1 MIEHDTGCNRK
12 QVSAMELKQL
22 QYFMAICEELHF
34 TRAAEKMGVSAPNI
48 SQQIRRLEE
57 ELGVLLFDRVGKTI
71 VLTDAGT
78 ILREHGAA
86 VFRHLQQAGDAIA
99 DLKQMQGGSLSIGVL
114 PGDADL
120 MFNAMLLNFH
130 QTYPTLSLSL
140 LETTKV
146 TEQVLDRSIDV
157 GVTIGPV
164 IDERLTTI
172 PLFHEEFSLAVS
184 MNDPLATENFIPLN
198 RLQGLKM
205 VMFPGDHQCRK
216 LIDRFCM
223 DNGFTL
229 QSHLVTTTL
238 SSLLQMVQS
247 GVGACVLPRLL
258 LENLHNPDIK
268 VVHLRNPTPSQDIC
282 LIYRSDRY
290 VGYAIRTFI
299 KTLRAYIDTAIHQSK
314 SS

>member
-1 MIEHDTGCNRK
+1 
-12 QVSAMELKQL
+12 MELKQL

-34 TRAAEKMGVSAPNI
+34 TKAAEKMGVSAPNV

-57 ELGVLLFDRVGKTI
+57 ELGVLLFDRAGKTI
-71 VLTDAGT
+71 VLTEAGA

-86 VFRHLQQAGDAIA
+86 MFGHLQQASDAIA
-99 DLKQMQGGSLSIGVL
+99 DLKKMQGGSLSIGVL

-120 MFNAMLLNFH
+120 MFNALLLDFH
-130 QTYPTLSLSL
+130 QTYPAISLSL
-140 LETTKV
+140 LETMKV

-164 IDERLTTI
+164 SDERLTSI
-172 PLFHEEFSLAVS
+172 PLFHEEFALAVS
-184 MNDPLATENFIPLN
+184 RDDPLAAESLIPLN
-198 RLQGLKM
+198 KLRSLKM
-205 VMFPGDHQCRK
+205 VMFPPEHQCRK

-223 DNGFTL
+223 DNGFAL
-229 QSHLVTTTL
+229 QPHMVTTTL

-258 LENLHNPDIK
+258 LDNLNAQDIK
-268 VVHLRNPTPSQDIC
+268 VIPLRNPTPSQDIC

-290 VGYAIRTFI
+290 VGYAMRTFI
-299 KTLRAYIDTAIHQSK
+299 KKLRSYIETAIQQSK

>member
-1 MIEHDTGCNRK
+1 
-12 QVSAMELKQL
+12 MELKQL

-57 ELGVLLFDRVGKTI
+57 ELGVLLFDRIGKTI
-71 VLTDAGT
+71 VLTEAGA
-78 ILREHGAA
+78 ILHEHGAA
-86 VFRHLQQAGDAIA
+86 VFGHLQQASDAIA
-99 DLKQMQGGSLSIGVL
+99 DLKQMRGGSLSIGVL

-120 MFNAMLLNFH
+120 VFNDLLLNFH
-130 QTYPTLSLSL
+130 QTYPAISLSL

-146 TEQVLDRSIDV
+146 TEQVLDRSIDI
-157 GVTIGPV
+157 GITIGPV
-164 IDERLTTI
+164 IDERLTSI

-184 MNDPLATENFIPLN
+184 TNDPLAAEEFISLS
-198 RLQGLKM
+198 RLRTMKM
-205 VMFPGDHQCRK
+205 VMFPPDHQCRK

-229 QSHLVTTTL
+229 KPHMVTTTL
-238 SSLLQMVQS
+238 SSILQMVQN

-258 LENLHNPDIK
+258 LVNLNNTDIK
-268 VVHLRNPTPSQDIC
+268 AVHLRNPTPSQDIC

-290 VGYAIRTFI
+290 IGYAMRTFI
-299 KTLRAYIDTAIHQSK
+299 KTLRAYIETANIHSK
-314 SS
+314 S

>member
-1 MIEHDTGCNRK
+1 
-12 QVSAMELKQL
+12 MELKQL

-71 VLTDAGT
+71 VLTEAGA
-78 ILREHGAA
+78 ILHEHGAA
-86 VFRHLQQAGDAIA
+86 VFGHLQQASDAIA

-120 MFNAMLLNFH
+120 MFNALLLNFH
-130 QTYPTLSLSL
+130 QTYPTISLSL
-140 LETTKV
+140 LETMKV
-146 TEQVLDRSIDV
+146 TEQVLDRSIDI

-164 IDERLTTI
+164 IDERLTSI

-184 MNDPLATENFIPLN
+184 MNDPLATESFIPLN
-198 RLQGLKM
+198 RLHALKM
-205 VMFPGDHQCRK
+205 VMFPPDHQCRK
-216 LIDRFCM
+216 LIDRFCN

-229 QSHLVTTTL
+229 QPHMVTTTL

-247 GVGACVLPRLL
+247 RIGTCVLPRLL
-258 LENLHNPDIK
+258 LDNLHNADIK

-299 KTLRAYIDTAIHQSK
+299 KTLRAYIETAISHVK

>member
-1 MIEHDTGCNRK
+1 
-12 QVSAMELKQL
+12 MELKQL

-34 TRAAEKMGVSAPNI
+34 TRAAEKLGVSAPNI

-71 VLTDAGT
+71 VLTDAGA

-223 DNGFTL
+223 ENGFTL

-290 VGYAIRTFI
+290 VGYAMRTFI

>member
-1 MIEHDTGCNRK
+1 MQSK
-12 QVSAMELKQL
+12 A
-22 QYFMAICEELHF
+22 
-34 TRAAEKMGVSAPNI
+34 KMGVSAPNV

-71 VLTDAGT
+71 VLTEAGA

-86 VFRHLQQAGDAIA
+86 MFGHLQQASDAIA
-99 DLKQMQGGSLSIGVL
+99 DLKKMQGGSLSIGVL

-120 MFNAMLLNFH
+120 MFNALLLDFH
-130 QTYPTLSLSL
+130 QTYPAISLSL
-140 LETTKV
+140 LETMKV

-164 IDERLTTI
+164 SDERLTSI
-172 PLFHEEFSLAVS
+172 PLFHEEFALAVS
-184 MNDPLATENFIPLN
+184 RDDPLAAESLIPLN
-198 RLQGLKM
+198 KLRSLKM
-205 VMFPGDHQCRK
+205 VMFPPEHQCRK

-223 DNGFTL
+223 DNGFAL
-229 QSHLVTTTL
+229 QPHMVTTTL

-258 LENLHNPDIK
+258 LDNLNRQDIK
-268 VVHLRNPTPSQDIC
+268 VIPLRNPTPSQDIC

-290 VGYAIRTFI
+290 VGYAMRTFI
-299 KTLRAYIDTAIHQSK
+299 KKLRSYIETAIQQSK

>member
-1 MIEHDTGCNRK
+1 
-12 QVSAMELKQL
+12 MELKQL

-71 VLTDAGT
+71 VLTDAGA

-184 MNDPLATENFIPLN
+184 RNDPLATENFIPLN

-229 QSHLVTTTL
+229 QSNLVTTTL

-290 VGYAIRTFI
+290 VGYAMRTFI

>member
-1 MIEHDTGCNRK
+1 
-12 QVSAMELKQL
+12 MELKQL

-71 VLTDAGT
+71 VLTEAGA

-86 VFRHLQQAGDAIA
+86 VFGHLQQASDAIA
-99 DLKQMQGGSLSIGVL
+99 DLKRMQGGSLSIGVL

-120 MFNAMLLNFH
+120 MFNALLLEFH
-130 QTYPTLSLSL
+130 RTYPTISLSL

-164 IDERLTTI
+164 IDERLTSI

-184 MNDPLATENFIPLN
+184 RNDPLAAESFISLN
-198 RLQGLKM
+198 KLHSLKM
-205 VMFPGDHQCRK
+205 VMFPPDHQCRK

-223 DNGFTL
+223 NNGFTL
-229 QSHLVTTTL
+229 QPHMVTTTL

-258 LENLHNPDIK
+258 LDNLNNANIK
-268 VVHLRNPTPSQDIC
+268 VVQLRNPTPTQDIC

-290 VGYAIRTFI
+290 VGYAMRTFI
-299 KTLRAYIDTAIHQSK
+299 KMLRSYIEAAISHSK

>member
-1 MIEHDTGCNRK
+1 
-12 QVSAMELKQL
+12 MELKQL

-184 MNDPLATENFIPLN
+184 RNDPLATENFIPLN

-247 GVGACVLPRLL
+247 GVGSCVLPRLL

-290 VGYAIRTFI
+290 VGYAMRTFI

>member
-1 MIEHDTGCNRK
+1 
-12 QVSAMELKQL
+12 MELKQL

-71 VLTDAGT
+71 VLTDAGA

-130 QTYPTLSLSL
+130 QTYPTISLSL

-216 LIDRFCM
+216 LIDSFCM

-290 VGYAIRTFI
+290 VGYAMRTFI

>member
-1 MIEHDTGCNRK
+1 
-12 QVSAMELKQL
+12 VELKQL

-34 TRAAEKMGVSAPNI
+34 TKAAEKMGVSAPNI

-71 VLTDAGT
+71 VLTDAGA
-78 ILREHGAA
+78 ILREHGSA
-86 VFRHLQQAGDAIA
+86 VFKHLQQAGDAIA

-130 QTYPTLSLSL
+130 QTYPTISLSL

-184 MNDPLATENFIPLN
+184 VHDPLATESFIPLS
-198 RLQGLKM
+198 RLQTLKM
-205 VMFPGDHQCRK
+205 VMFPPDHQCRK
-216 LIDRFCM
+216 LIDHFCRES
-223 DNGFTL
+223 GFAL
-229 QSHLVTTTL
+229 QPHMVTTTL

-247 GVGACVLPRLL
+247 GVGPCVLPRLL
-258 LENLHNPDIK
+258 LENLLNPDIK

-290 VGYAIRTFI
+290 VGYAMRTFI
-299 KTLRAYIDTAIHQSK
+299 KTLRAYIETAIQHAK

>member
-1 MIEHDTGCNRK
+1 
-12 QVSAMELKQL
+12 MELKQL

-71 VLTDAGT
+71 VLTDAGA

-290 VGYAIRTFI
+290 VGYAMGTFI

>member
-1 MIEHDTGCNRK
+1 
-12 QVSAMELKQL
+12 MELKQL

-34 TRAAEKMGVSAPNI
+34 TKAAEKMGVSAPNV

-57 ELGVLLFDRVGKTI
+57 ELGVLLFDRMGKTI
-71 VLTDAGT
+71 VLTEAGA

-86 VFRHLQQAGDAIA
+86 MFGHLQQASDAIA
-99 DLKQMQGGSLSIGVL
+99 DLKKMQGGSLSIGVL

-120 MFNAMLLNFH
+120 MFNALLLDFH
-130 QTYPTLSLSL
+130 QTYPAISLSL
-140 LETTKV
+140 LETMKV
-146 TEQVLDRSIDV
+146 TEQVLDRSIDI

-164 IDERLTTI
+164 SDERLTSI
-172 PLFHEEFSLAVS
+172 PLFHEEFALAVS
-184 MNDPLATENFIPLN
+184 RDDPLAAESLIPLN
-198 RLQGLKM
+198 KLRSLKM
-205 VMFPGDHQCRK
+205 VMFPPEHQCRK

-223 DNGFTL
+223 DNGFAL
-229 QSHLVTTTL
+229 QPHMVTTTL

-258 LENLHNPDIK
+258 LDNLNGQDIK
-268 VVHLRNPTPSQDIC
+268 VIPLRNPTPSQDIC

-290 VGYAIRTFI
+290 VGYAMRTFI
-299 KTLRAYIDTAIHQSK
+299 KILRSYIETAIQQSK

>member
-1 MIEHDTGCNRK
+1 
-12 QVSAMELKQL
+12 MELKQL

-34 TRAAEKMGVSAPNI
+34 TKAAEKMGVSAPNV

-71 VLTDAGT
+71 VLTEAGA

-86 VFRHLQQAGDAIA
+86 MFGHLQQASDAIA
-99 DLKQMQGGSLSIGVL
+99 DLKKMQGGSLSIGVL

-120 MFNAMLLNFH
+120 LFNALLLDFH
-130 QTYPTLSLSL
+130 QTYPAISLSL
-140 LETTKV
+140 LETMKV

-164 IDERLTTI
+164 SDERLTSI
-172 PLFHEEFSLAVS
+172 PLFHEEFALAVS
-184 MNDPLATENFIPLN
+184 RDDPLAAESLIPLN
-198 RLQGLKM
+198 KLRSLKM
-205 VMFPGDHQCRK
+205 VMFPPEHQCRK

-223 DNGFTL
+223 DNGFAL
-229 QSHLVTTTL
+229 QPHMVTTTL
-238 SSLLQMVQS
+238 SSLLQIVQS

-258 LENLHNPDIK
+258 LDNLNRQDIK
-268 VVHLRNPTPSQDIC
+268 VIPLRNPTPSQDIC

-290 VGYAIRTFI
+290 VGYAMRTFI
-299 KTLRAYIDTAIHQSK
+299 KKLRSYIETAIQQSK

>member
-1 MIEHDTGCNRK
+1 
-12 QVSAMELKQL
+12 MELKQL

-34 TRAAEKMGVSAPNI
+34 TRAADKMGVSAPNI

-71 VLTDAGT
+71 VLTEAGA
-78 ILREHGAA
+78 ILQEHGAA
-86 VFRHLQQAGDAIA
+86 VLGHLQQASDAIA

-120 MFNAMLLNFH
+120 MFNALLLNFH
-130 QTYPTLSLSL
+130 QTYPTISLSL
-140 LETTKV
+140 LETTKI

-164 IDERLTTI
+164 SDERLTSI

-184 MNDPLATENFIPLN
+184 TNDPLATENFIPLS
-198 RLQGLKM
+198 RLNALNM
-205 VMFPGDHQCRK
+205 VMFPPDHQCRK
-216 LIDRFCM
+216 LIDRYCM
-223 DNGFTL
+223 DKGFTL
-229 QSHLVTTTL
+229 QPHMVTTTL

-258 LENLHNPDIK
+258 LDTLQNKDIK
-268 VVHLRNPTPSQDIC
+268 VLHLRNPTPSQDIC

-290 VGYAIRTFI
+290 VGYAMRTFI
-299 KTLRAYIDTAIHQSK
+299 KTLKAYIETVINHAK

>member
-1 MIEHDTGCNRK
+1 
-12 QVSAMELKQL
+12 MELKQL
-22 QYFMAICEELHF
+22 QYFIAICEELHF

-48 SQQIRRLEE
+48 SQQIRKLEE

-71 VLTDAGT
+71 VLTEAGA
-78 ILREHGAA
+78 ILQEHGSA
-86 VFRHLQQAGDAIA
+86 VFGHLQQASDAIA
-99 DLKQMQGGSLSIGVL
+99 DLKRMQGGSLSIGVL

-120 MFNAMLLNFH
+120 MFNALLLNFH
-130 QTYPTLSLSL
+130 QTYPTISLSL
-140 LETTKV
+140 LETMRV

-164 IDERLTTI
+164 NDERLTSI

-184 MNDPLATENFIPLN
+184 TNDPLAMESFIPLS
-198 RLQGLKM
+198 RLQALKM
-205 VMFPGDHQCRK
+205 VQFPLDHQCRK

-223 DNGFTL
+223 DKGFTL
-229 QSHLVTTTL
+229 QPHMVTTTL

-258 LENLHNPDIK
+258 LDNLHNANIR
-268 VVHLRNPTPSQDIC
+268 VVPLRNPTPSQDIC

-290 VGYAIRTFI
+290 VGYAMRTFI
-299 KTLRAYIDTAIHQSK
+299 KALRSYIETAMKTEK

>member
-1 MIEHDTGCNRK
+1 
-12 QVSAMELKQL
+12 MELKQL

-34 TRAAEKMGVSAPNI
+34 TKAAEKMGVSAPNV

-71 VLTDAGT
+71 VLTEAGA

-86 VFRHLQQAGDAIA
+86 MFGHLQQASDAIA
-99 DLKQMQGGSLSIGVL
+99 DLKKMQGGSLSIGVL

-120 MFNAMLLNFH
+120 MFNALLLDFH
-130 QTYPTLSLSL
+130 QTYPAISLSL
-140 LETTKV
+140 LETMKV

-164 IDERLTTI
+164 SDERLTSI
-172 PLFHEEFSLAVS
+172 PLFHEEFALAVS
-184 MNDPLATENFIPLN
+184 RDDPLAAESLIPLN
-198 RLQGLKM
+198 KLRSLKM
-205 VMFPGDHQCRK
+205 VMFPPEHQCRK

-223 DNGFTL
+223 DNGFAL
-229 QSHLVTTTL
+229 QPHMVTTTL

-258 LENLHNPDIK
+258 LDNLNRQDIK
-268 VVHLRNPTPSQDIC
+268 VIPLRNPTPSQDIC

-290 VGYAIRTFI
+290 VGYAMRTFI
-299 KTLRAYIDTAIHQSK
+299 KKLRSYIETAIQQSK

>member
-1 MIEHDTGCNRK
+1 
-12 QVSAMELKQL
+12 MELKQL
-22 QYFMAICEELHF
+22 QYFMAICDELHF

-57 ELGVLLFDRVGKTI
+57 ELGVLLFDRAGRTI
-71 VLTDAGT
+71 VLTEAGA

-86 VFRHLQQAGDAIA
+86 VFDHLQQASDAIA
-99 DLKQMQGGSLSIGVL
+99 DLKKLQGGSLSIGVL

-120 MFNAMLLNFH
+120 MFNALMLDFH
-130 QTYPTLSLSL
+130 QTYPAISLSL
-140 LETTKV
+140 LETMKV
-146 TEQVLDRSIDV
+146 TEQVLDRSIDI

-164 IDERLTTI
+164 IDERLTSI

-184 MNDPLATENFIPLN
+184 RNDPLAAENFISLN
-198 RLQGLKM
+198 KLHSLKM
-205 VMFPGDHQCRK
+205 VMFPLEHQCRK

-223 DNGFTL
+223 NNGFTV
-229 QSHLVTTTL
+229 QPHMVTSTL

-247 GVGACVLPRLL
+247 GVGASVLPRLL
-258 LENLHNPDIK
+258 LDNLNNANIK
-268 VVHLRNPTPSQDIC
+268 VVQLRNPTPSQDIC

-290 VGYAIRTFI
+290 VGYAMRNFI
-299 KTLRAYIDTAIHQSK
+299 KMLRSNIEAAINHSK

>member
-1 MIEHDTGCNRK
+1 
-12 QVSAMELKQL
+12 MELKQL

-57 ELGVLLFDRVGKTI
+57 ELGVLLFDRAGKTI
-71 VLTDAGT
+71 VLTEAGA
-78 ILREHGAA
+78 ILHEHGAA
-86 VFRHLQQAGDAIA
+86 VFGHLQQASDAIA
-99 DLKQMQGGSLSIGVL
+99 DLRQMQGGSLSIGVL

-120 MFNAMLLNFH
+120 LFNALLLNFH
-130 QTYPTLSLSL
+130 QSYPTISLSL
-140 LETTKV
+140 LETMKV

-164 IDERLTTI
+164 TDERLTSI

-184 MNDPLATENFIPLN
+184 RNDPLAAENIIPLN
-198 RLQGLKM
+198 RLNALKL
-205 VMFPGDHQCRK
+205 VMFPPDHQCRK
-216 LIDRFCM
+216 LIDHFCM

-229 QSHLVTTTL
+229 QPHIVTTTL

-258 LENLHNPDIK
+258 LDNLHNTDIK
-268 VVHLRNPTPSQDIC
+268 VVLLRNPTPSQDIC

-290 VGYAIRTFI
+290 VGYAMRTFI
-299 KTLRAYIDTAIHQSK
+299 KTLRAYIETAINHAK

>member
-1 MIEHDTGCNRK
+1 
-12 QVSAMELKQL
+12 MELKQL

-71 VLTDAGT
+71 VLTDAGA

-290 VGYAIRTFI
+290 VGYAMRTFI